1 MRMDTD
7 MDMYAAFGYVYACV
21 CVSMSMFMFCL
32 CLYVCMRGTYFSL
45 CVCVYIYIYVYTH
58 ISSCRGPHKA
68 APLNA
73 RMVAAY
79 GLTFL
84 PPGGRGLWFEASTLP
99 NDKALGITWS

>member
-1 MRMDTD
+1 
-7 MDMYAAFGYVYACV
+7 MDMYGAFGYVYACV

-45 CVCVYIYIYVYTH
+45 CVCVYIYVYTH

-68 APLNA
+68 SPLNA

-99 NDKALGITWS
+99 NDKALGIAWS

>member
-1 MRMDTD
+1 
-7 MDMYAAFGYVYACV
+7 MYMHV
-21 CVSMSMFMFCL
+21 
-32 CLYVCMRGTYFSL
+32 
-45 CVCVYIYIYVYTH
+45 CVCVYVYVYVLFVFVCLYERYLLLSMCVYIYVYTH

-68 APLNA
+68 SPLNA

-99 NDKALGITWS
+99 NDKALGITSS